1 MKTKLEHRY
10 LLKKAI
16 ELIEDSLD
24 PQTTSDPKVISTW
37 LSVAGDY
44 CKDAAESLKESIKG

>member
-1 MKTKLEHRY
+1 MNKMTEEQKYKLE
-10 LLKKAI
+10 KAK

-24 PQTTSDPKVISTW
+24 DRVDYKFISVW

-44 CKDAAESLKESIKG
+44 CKDVSKELFSSIK

>member
-1 MKTKLEHRY
+1 MTDGQKYKLG
-10 LLKKAI
+10 KAK

-24 PQTTSDPKVISTW
+24 DCDDYKFISVW

-44 CKDAAESLKESIKG
+44 CKDVSKELFSSVK